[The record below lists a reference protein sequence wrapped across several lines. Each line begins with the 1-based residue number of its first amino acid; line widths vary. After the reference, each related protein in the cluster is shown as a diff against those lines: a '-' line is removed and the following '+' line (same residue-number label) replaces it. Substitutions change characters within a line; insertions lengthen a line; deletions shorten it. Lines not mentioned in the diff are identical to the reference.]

1 MINKEEYRDVINI
14 PLAIIFAS
22 SIIILFT
29 TGVNDENALTGLL
42 RGYFGLV
49 IGVIFLLILSKPQGF
64 LFDIF
69 PFILLLGIIALMIT
83 YIYIYFD
90 RIEKGIVSG
99 YYTSFSILS
108 TIFLA
113 VQFII
118 LTSGILNKYSKPDES
133 NQQLLSDRN
142 FSLFTLFSV
151 INYIIVLTIGIVL
164 KFYSTQG

>member
-1 MINKEEYRDVINI
+1 
-14 PLAIIFAS
+14 
-22 SIIILFT
+22 
-29 TGVNDENALTGLL
+29 
-42 RGYFGLV
+42 
-49 IGVIFLLILSKPQGF
+49 
-64 LFDIF
+64 
-69 PFILLLGIIALMIT
+69 MIT

-90 RIEKGIVSG
+90 RIEKGIVSS
-99 YYTSFSILS
+99 YYTSFSMLS

-118 LTSGILNKYSKPDES
+118 LTSGILNKYSKLDEA
-133 NQQLLSDRN
+133 NQQLLSDQN